1 MKDDVTQMEK
11 SPPPK
16 PIELAESKE
25 TTPPSRV
32 AQYVR
37 MSTEHQQYSTE
48 NQSDIIHRYAELRNM
63 DIIET
68 YADHGRSGLNIA
80 GRDGLSQLVADVEK
94 GEANFSDVL
103 VYDVSRWGRFQ
114 DVDESAYYEYVLKRA
129 GVRVHYCAEQ
139 FENDGSMY
147 AAVVKAVKRSM
158 AGEYSREL
166 SVKVF
171 AGQCRLIELGFR
183 QGGPPGYGL
192 RRQLIDRDG
201 NSKGLL
207 RRGERKSLQTDRV
220 ILVPGPDQEVEVV
233 REIYDQFV
241 EHGKTEREIMET
253 LNGHGI
259 TGEDGRPWTRATVH
273 QILTNPKYIG
283 ANIFNRRSFKLKR
296 KRVKNPMG
304 MWIWRNNAFEPIVSA
319 RQFHDARDII
329 EARHQHLSD
338 EELLDRLRML
348 LQHRGRLSG
357 ILIDESDEMPSS
369 SSYCSR
375 FGNLLR
381 AYQLIGWAPERDYSY
396 IEINRELRQRHA
408 TLIGAIIA
416 ELQSL
421 GAAVTVDS
429 RTELLTINTEY
440 TVSLVL
446 ARCRET
452 RAGSHRWQ
460 IRLERSFNPDITIA
474 ARLAPGNQQVFD
486 YYLFPSLDEFEDR
499 LRLSPRNGLFLDV
512 HRHDNLDVFF
522 QLTRRTTIKEP
533 E

>member
-1 MKDDVTQMEK
+1 MAIV
-11 SPPPK
+11 
-16 PIELAESKE
+16 
-25 TTPPSRV
+25 
-32 AQYVR
+32 
-37 MSTEHQQYSTE
+37 
-48 NQSDIIHRYAELRNM
+48 
-63 DIIET
+63 ET
-68 YADHGRSGLNIA
+68 YADHGRSGLNIS
-80 GRDGLSQLVADVEK
+80 GRDGLSQLVADVEQ

-207 RRGERKSLQTDRV
+207 HRGERKSLQTDRV
-220 ILVPGPDQEVEVV
+220 ILVPGPEEEISIV
-233 REIYDQFV
+233 REIYNEFV
-241 EHGKTEREIMET
+241 VEGKTERQIMDN
-253 LNGHGI
+253 LNGRGI
-259 TGEDGRPWTRATVH
+259 AGEDGRPWTRATVH
-273 QILTNPKYIG
+273 QVLTNPKYIG
-283 ANIFNRRSFKLKR
+283 ANVFNRRSFKLKR
-296 KRVKNPMG
+296 KRVKNPIE
-304 MWIWRNNAFEPIVSA
+304 MWIWRNEAFRPIIED
-319 RQFHDARDII
+319 RQFREAREII

-338 EELLDRLRML
+338 EELLDRLRSL
-348 LQHRGRLSG
+348 LQRCGRLSG
-357 ILIDESDEMPSS
+357 ILIDESEEMPSS
-369 SSYCSR
+369 SCYCSR

-381 AYQLIGWAPERDYSY
+381 AYKLIGWAPERDYSY
-396 IEINRELRQRHA
+396 IEINRELRQKYA
-408 TLIGAIIA
+408 DLIGTIVA
-416 ELQSL
+416 ELQSS
-421 GAAVTVDS
+421 GVAVTVNPKS
-429 RTELLTINTEY
+429 ELLTINSEN

-452 RAGSHRWQ
+452 RAGNHRWQ
-460 IRLERSFNPDITIA
+460 VRFERSFNPDITIA
-474 ARLAPGNQQVFD
+474 ARLAPGNQHVLD
-486 YYLFPSLDEFEDR
+486 YYIFPGLAEFEDR
-499 LRLSPRNGLFLDV
+499 LRLAPRNGLFLDV
-512 HRHDNLDVFF
+512 HRCDNLDLFF
-522 QLTRRTTIKEP
+522 QLTRRTTIKET

>member
-1 MKDDVTQMEK
+1 MER
-11 SPPPK
+11 SPRPEPTD
-16 PIELAESKE
+16 PAESTE
-25 TTPPSRV
+25 RTESTPPSRV

-48 NQSDIIHRYAELRNM
+48 NQSDIIHRYAESRNM
-63 DIIET
+63 AIVET
-68 YADHGRSGLNIA
+68 YADHGRSGLNIS

-94 GEANFSDVL
+94 GEASFSDVL

-220 ILVPGPDQEVEVV
+220 ILVPGPEEEISVV
-233 REIYDQFV
+233 REIYNQFV
-241 EHGKTEREIMET
+241 DQGKTERQIMEN
-253 LNGHGI
+253 LNGRGI
-259 TGEDGRPWTRATVH
+259 VGEDGRPWTRATVH
-273 QILTNPKYIG
+273 QILINPKYIG

-296 KRVKNPMG
+296 KRVKNPIG
-304 MWIWRNNAFEPIVSA
+304 MWIWRNNAFQPIVSA

-329 EARHQHLSD
+329 EARHEHFSD
-338 EELLDRLRML
+338 EELLDRLRSL
-348 LQHRGRLSG
+348 LQHCGRLSG
-357 ILIDESDEMPSS
+357 ILIDESEEMPSS
-369 SSYCSR
+369 SCYCSR

-381 AYQLIGWAPERDYSY
+381 AYKLIGWAPERDYSY
-396 IEINRELRQRHA
+396 IVINRELRQRHA
-408 TLIGAIIA
+408 NLIGVIIA

-421 GAAVTVDS
+421 GAVVTVDS
-429 RTELLTINTEY
+429 RSGLLTLDAEY

-452 RAGSHRWQ
+452 PAGSHRWQ

-474 ARLAPGNQQVFD
+474 ARLAPGNQQILD
-486 YYLFPSLDEFEDR
+486 YYLFPGLDEFEDR
-499 LRLSPRNGLFLDV
+499 LRLAPRNGLFLDV
-512 HRHDNLDVFF
+512 HRYDNLDLFF
-522 QLTRRTTIKEP
+522 RLTRRTTIKET

>member
-1 MKDDVTQMEK
+1 
-11 SPPPK
+11 
-16 PIELAESKE
+16 
-25 TTPPSRV
+25 
-32 AQYVR
+32 

-48 NQSDIIHRYAELRNM
+48 NQSDIIHRYAKSRNM
-63 DIIET
+63 EIVET

-80 GRDGLSQLVADVEK
+80 GRDGLSQLVADVER
-94 GEANFSDVL
+94 GPVAFSDVL

-139 FENDGSMY
+139 FENDDSMY

-192 RRQLIDRDG
+192 RRQLIDRGG

-220 ILVPGPDQEVEVV
+220 ILVPGPDEEISIV
-233 REIYDQFV
+233 REIYDQFI
-241 EHGKTEREIMET
+241 EQGKTERQIMED
-253 LNGHGI
+253 LNGRGVA
-259 TGEDGRPWTRATVH
+259 GEDGRLWTPATVH

-296 KRVKNPMG
+296 KRVKNPID
-304 MWIWRNNAFEPIVSA
+304 MWIWRNDAFQPIVSA
-319 RQFHDARDII
+319 RQFHDAREII
-329 EARHQHLSD
+329 QARHQHLSD
-338 EELLDRLRML
+338 EELLDRLRLL
-348 LQHRGRLSG
+348 LQRCGRLSG
-357 ILIDESDEMPSS
+357 ILIDESEDMPSS
-369 SSYCSR
+369 SCYCSR

-381 AYQLIGWAPERDYSY
+381 AYELIGWTSERDYSY
-396 IEINRELRQRHA
+396 IEINRELRQRYA
-408 TLIGAIIA
+408 NLVSTIIS

-429 RTELLTINTEY
+429 HSELLTINSEY

-452 RAGSHRWQ
+452 PAGNHRWR

-474 ARLAPGNQQVFD
+474 ARLAPGNQQVLD
-486 YYLFPSLDEFEDR
+486 YYLFPGLDEFEDR
-499 LRLSPRNGLFLDV
+499 LRLGPRNGLFLDV
-512 HRHDNLDVFF
+512 HRYDNLDLFF

>member
-1 MKDDVTQMEK
+1 MLPSKADVPRMET
-11 SPPPK
+11 SPSSET
-16 PIELAESKE
+16 IEPAESTE
-25 TTPPSRV
+25 RTESAPPSCV

-48 NQSDIIHRYAELRNM
+48 NQSDIIHRYAEVRNM
-63 DIIET
+63 EIVET
-68 YADHGRSGLNIA
+68 YADHGRSGLNIS

-94 GEANFSDVL
+94 GNANFSDVL

-192 RRQLIDRDG
+192 RRQLIDRNG

-207 RRGERKSLQTDRV
+207 NRGEHKSLQTDRV
-220 ILVPGPDQEVEVV
+220 ILVPGPEREVEVV
-233 REIYDQFV
+233 REIYDRFV
-241 EHGKTEREIMET
+241 THGNTERQIMEE
-253 LNGHGI
+253 LNGRGI
-259 TGEDGRPWTRATVH
+259 IGEYGRPWTRATVH

-283 ANIFNRRSFKLKR
+283 ANIFNRRSFKLKH
-296 KRVKNPMG
+296 KRVKNPVK
-304 MWIWRNNAFEPIVSA
+304 MWIWRNDAFQPIIGLP
-319 RQFHDARDII
+319 QFHDARAII
-329 EARHQHLSD
+329 
-338 EELLDRLRML
+338 EELLDRLRIL
-348 LQHRGRLSG
+348 LKHCGRLSG
-357 ILIDESDEMPSS
+357 ILIDESEEMPSS
-369 SSYCSR
+369 SCYSSR
-375 FGNLLR
+375 FGSLVR
-381 AYQLIGWAPERDYSY
+381 AYELIGWTPQRDYAY
-396 IEINRELRQRHA
+396 IEINRKLREKYPQVVN
-408 TLIGAIIA
+408 AIIDH
-416 ELQSL
+416 LQSS
-421 GAAVTVDS
+421 GATVAMNPNTS
-429 RTELLTINTEY
+429 VLKINAEY

-452 RAGSHRWQ
+452 HAGSHRWH
-460 IRLERSFNPDITIA
+460 IRLERSFNTDVVIV
-474 ARLAPGNQQVFD
+474 ARLTPSNKDVLD
-486 YYLFPSLDEFEDR
+486 YYLFPCLDELETRIR
-499 LRLSPRNGLFLDV
+499 LAPRNGVLLDV
-512 HRHDNLDVFF
+512 YRHDNLDLFF
-522 QLTRRTTIKEP
+522 QLARRTTVKEP